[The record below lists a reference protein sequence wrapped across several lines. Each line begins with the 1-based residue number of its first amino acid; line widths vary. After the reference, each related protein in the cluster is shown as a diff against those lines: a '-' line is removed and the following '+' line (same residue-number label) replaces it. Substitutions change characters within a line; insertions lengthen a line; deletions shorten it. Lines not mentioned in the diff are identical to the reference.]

1 MAVGNPNDRVHVT
14 YRPLQIDMQRMRISR
29 QNLIDRCVCSQDSF
43 ADVREG
49 IAPMPVATGVVM
61 DSCVVFKSVATGI

>member
-1 MAVGNPNDRVHVT
+1 MHVT
-14 YRPLQIDMQRMRISR
+14 YRPVQIDMQRMRISR
-29 QNLIDRCVCSQDSF
+29 QNLIDRRVCVCVCVCSQDSS

-49 IAPMPVATGVVM
+49 IAPMPVASGVVM